1 MTTLR
6 VNVSDLHEAGRQL
19 NILAE
24 NLARGEP
31 SGEPPSGP
39 AWLSSSASVSRA
51 HVGANNARDA
61 LAEQM
66 RATSHKI
73 VTAAISYT
81 NRDTHTSRTID
92 LAIGSL

>member
-19 NILAE
+19 NVLAE

-31 SGEPPSGP
+31 SGESSGP

-51 HVGANNARDA
+51 IVAANNTRDA
-61 LAEQM
+61 LTEQM
-66 RATSHKI
+66 RAMSHKI
-73 VTAAISYT
+73 VTAAVNYT
-81 NRDTHTSRTID
+81 DRDTRTSGTID
-92 LAIGSL
+92 SAIGSL